1 MPLYVVGTPIGN
13 LKDLSLRAIET
24 LQQVDVIA
32 CEDTRTTRVL
42 LNRYDISTPTL
53 SYHEHNE
60 AARSA
65 ELLER
70 LRANQG
76 VAIVSDAGTPT
87 ISDPGFRLISAAAA
101 EGIPVVTIP
110 GPSAPIA
117 ALAASGLPTDR
128 FFFAGFLPSRGG
140 PRRKALR
147 GLAGLDCT
155 LIFFES
161 PLRLPGTLQDIAHEL
176 GADRAVV
183 VGRELTKL
191 HEEFLRGSAG
201 ELAATA
207 KPTRGEITL
216 LVGPPAQTAQAM
228 PSQRSLVK
236 EYSDL
241 LASGLERTKA
251 LRVLSDRY
259 GLPRR
264 EIYALVVVKRKLP
277 PRVMPET

>member
-13 LKDLSLRAIET
+13 LKDMSLRAIET
-24 LQQVDVIA
+24 LQQADVIA

-42 LNRYDISTPTL
+42 LNRYDIATPTL

-70 LRANQG
+70 LRAGQS

-87 ISDPGFRLISAAAA
+87 VSDPGFRLISAAAA
-101 EGIPVVTIP
+101 EGIPVLTIP

-140 PRRKALR
+140 ARRKALR
-147 GLAGLDCT
+147 GLSGLDCT

-161 PLRLPGTLQDIAHEL
+161 PMRLPGALHDIAHEL

-183 VGRELTKL
+183 VARELTKV

-201 ELAATA
+201 QLSAAA
-207 KPTRGEITL
+207 KPARGEITL
-216 LVGPPAQTAQAM
+216 LVGPPAQTVQTM
-228 PSQRSLVK
+228 PSPRSLLK

-251 LRVLSDRY
+251 LRVLSEKY
-259 GLPRR
+259 GRPRR
-264 EIYALVVVKRKLP
+264 EIYDLVVVKKKLP
-277 PRVMPET
+277 QR

>member
-13 LKDLSLRAIET
+13 LKDMSLRAIET
-24 LQQVDVIA
+24 LQQVDIIA

-70 LRANQG
+70 LRANQS

-87 ISDPGFRLISAAAA
+87 VSDPGFRLISAATA

-128 FFFAGFLPSRGG
+128 FFFAGFLPSRGAA
-140 PRRKALR
+140 RRKALR

-161 PLRLPGTLQDIAHEL
+161 PMRLPGALQDIAHEL

-183 VGRELTKL
+183 VARELTKL
-191 HEEFLRGSAG
+191 HEEFLRGCAG
-201 ELAATA
+201 ELAAAA
-207 KPTRGEITL
+207 KPARGEITL

-228 PSQRSLVK
+228 PSQHSLLK

-241 LASGLERTKA
+241 LASGLERTNA
-251 LRVLSDRY
+251 LRALSAKY

-264 EIYALVVVKRKLP
+264 EIYDLVVVKKKLQ
-277 PRVMPET
+277 PR

>member
-13 LKDLSLRAIET
+13 LKDMSLRAIET

-70 LRANQG
+70 LRANQS

-87 ISDPGFRLISAAAA
+87 VSDPGFRLISAATA

-128 FFFAGFLPSRGG
+128 FFFAGFLPSRGAA
-140 PRRKALR
+140 RRKALR

-161 PLRLPGTLQDIAHEL
+161 PMRLPGALQDIAHEL

-183 VGRELTKL
+183 VARELTKL
-191 HEEFLRGSAG
+191 HEEFLRGCAG

-207 KPTRGEITL
+207 KPARGEITL

-228 PSQRSLVK
+228 PSQHSLLK

-251 LRVLSDRY
+251 LRALSAKY
-259 GLPRR
+259 GLARR
-264 EIYALVVVKRKLP
+264 EIYDLVVVKKKLP
-277 PRVMPET
+277 QG

>member
-13 LKDLSLRAIET
+13 LKDMSLRAIET
-24 LQQVDVIA
+24 LRQVDVIA

-70 LRANQG
+70 LRANQSI
-76 VAIVSDAGTPT
+76 AIVSDAGTPT
-87 ISDPGFRLISAAAA
+87 VSDPGFRLISAAAA
-101 EGIPVVTIP
+101 EAIPVVTIP

-128 FFFAGFLPSRGG
+128 FFFAGFLPSRGAA
-140 PRRKALR
+140 RRKALR

-161 PLRLPGTLQDIAHEL
+161 PIRLPAALRDVAHEL
-176 GADRAVV
+176 GAGRAVV
-183 VGRELTKL
+183 VARELTKL

-201 ELAATA
+201 ELAAA
-207 KPTRGEITL
+207 AAPVRGEITL
-216 LVGPPAQTAQAM
+216 LVGPPAQTAQAV
-228 PSQRSLVK
+228 PSQRSLLK

-251 LRVLSDRY
+251 LRVLGEKYS
-259 GLPRR
+259 LPRR
-264 EIYALVVVKRKLP
+264 EIYDRVVVKKKLP
-277 PRVMPET
+277 QG

>member
-13 LKDLSLRAIET
+13 LKDMSLRAIET

-65 ELLER
+65 ELLGR

-140 PRRKALR
+140 ARRKALR

-183 VGRELTKL
+183 VARELTKL

-251 LRVLSDRY
+251 LRVLSEKY

-264 EIYALVVVKRKLP
+264 EIYDLVVVKKKPP
-277 PRVMPET
+277 PR